1 MVNNVF
7 LNRSNLSKEP
17 ISNLQKLARV
27 FIAFFLMLGAVFLY
41 SREKINA
48 NDFALGSE
56 NQHTAEATLG
66 LNYTAAS
73 ISDIKFIINQPI
85 TTCIDQKPLKKIMW
99 LGNSQLHTI
108 NQFQSGQHIA
118 PYWLR
123 QKAQDPSCFWPYG
136 FSLPNAN
143 FQEFF
148 ILSSYISSATH
159 IDAAVV
165 PLVFDD
171 LREDG
176 LRDDFSLL
184 LAKAFRSELSESKT
198 ALDILQR
205 FESGFLS
212 PKEGESINKGLEG
225 FVQQH
230 FEDSLSNSLGR
241 IFPLWH
247 ERANLRVNLLTD
259 LYFMRNYILNIK
271 PNTIRK
277 QIPVRYTRNM
287 AALEETVRRLQNHG
301 IPLILYIVPIRQDV
315 TLPYDLV
322 EYSAWKSSIAHLAA
336 TYNVELL
343 NLEARVPP
351 ELWGSYDK
359 DNIDF
364 MHFQGKGH
372 ELVADAIAPALKKI
386 LGDF

>member
-165 PLVFDD
+165 PLVF
-171 LREDG
+171 E
-176 LRDDFSLL
+176 
-184 LAKAFRSELSESKT
+184 
-198 ALDILQR
+198 
-205 FESGFLS
+205 
-212 PKEGESINKGLEG
+212 
-225 FVQQH
+225 
-230 FEDSLSNSLGR
+230 
-241 IFPLWH
+241 
-247 ERANLRVNLLTD
+247 
-259 LYFMRNYILNIK
+259 
-271 PNTIRK
+271 
-277 QIPVRYTRNM
+277 
-287 AALEETVRRLQNHG
+287 
-301 IPLILYIVPIRQDV
+301 
-315 TLPYDLV
+315 
-322 EYSAWKSSIAHLAA
+322 
-336 TYNVELL
+336 
-343 NLEARVPP
+343 
-351 ELWGSYDK
+351 
-359 DNIDF
+359 
-364 MHFQGKGH
+364 
-372 ELVADAIAPALKKI
+372 
-386 LGDF
+386 